1 MVVEVCVVGMCRPK
15 VHLNQLGADMKTRQ
29 EMIYDFMV
37 SLSSNSAI
45 FKDWESSIDVV
56 GGYGEHLQALAAE
69 MADNYLRNL

>member
-1 MVVEVCVVGMCRPK
+1 
-15 VHLNQLGADMKTRQ
+15 MKTRQ

-45 FKDWESSIDVV
+45 FKEWGDDMETL
-56 GGYGEHLQALAAE
+56 GGYGEHLQALASE

>member
-1 MVVEVCVVGMCRPK
+1 M
-15 VHLNQLGADMKTRQ
+15 GADMKTRQ

-45 FKDWESSIDVV
+45 FKEWGDDMETL
-56 GGYGEHLQALAAE
+56 GGYGEHLQALASE